1 MGFHRIETG
10 LSPDHIIL
18 RLRGKKNNLQ
28 IVEWSHNNGSNSY
41 TIWIRGQ
48 AGSMAGS
55 SSSESYISLTLLSW
69 FVDETIQNKLA
80 ATIFVIACIATSLNF
95 AVSDAI

>member
-1 MGFHRIETG
+1 
-10 LSPDHIIL
+10 
-18 RLRGKKNNLQ
+18 
-28 IVEWSHNNGSNSY
+28 
-41 TIWIRGQ
+41 
-48 AGSMAGS
+48 MAGS

-69 FVDETIQNKLA
+69 FVDETIQNKLV